1 MNFETHRIMA
11 YGRKLTYHRYIFRS
25 LFFIKEINLL
35 IINNTIN
42 RNTELKVLKILED
55 DVATIQV
62 NSKKINSKSTHLEIK
77 KCLEYIIVQI
87 YSDEQDLM

>member
-1 MNFETHRIMA
+1 MA

-42 RNTELKVLKILED
+42 RNTELKALKILED

-62 NSKKINSKSTHLEIK
+62 NSKKINSKSTHLIIE

-87 YSDEQDLM
+87 YSDE

>member
-1 MNFETHRIMA
+1 MA
-11 YGRKLTYHRYIFRS
+11 YGGKLTYHRYIFLS

-55 DVATIQV
+55 DVTTIQV
-62 NSKKINSKSTHLEIK
+62 NSKKINSKSTHLIRK
-77 KCLEYIIVQI
+77 
-87 YSDEQDLM
+87 MP